1 MSNDERA
8 DPWAESHGKDIP
20 VSIATHPG
28 SCATRTNAVD
38 GVSFC
43 AILYLALPNLI
54 FLYGWFKFPVAL
66 AMNLLLLVFLSRLAP
81 SRPINWSAGY
91 SRSAVALIL
100 VLAAIWAAFGG
111 GSHFVYANP
120 DWVVRDAVLGD
131 LVNKTWPVGYRSPN
145 GEPALL
151 RSAIGYFLPLALFG
165 KLFGSAHMD
174 FAVFA
179 WTTIGA
185 ALFFLLLPLERK
197 VSASLLI
204 GIAITIFFSGMDYVG
219 QVISTQ
225 ALPMF
230 PLRLEW
236 WGPLSYPSLSVQLLW
251 APNHCLP
258 IWIGTLLMLR
268 HWDQASLLKIITAV
282 IPLSLVW
289 TPFAALGL
297 VPFALLGGL
306 RYLNR
311 FDVRS
316 VPWISIGAAAV
327 FSLPIC
333 LFLLLDVGHI
343 DAGVANQGAGAA
355 QRTAPLLTLNQYLTF
370 VSCEFLLL
378 ALVLAPLI
386 RQRRD
391 VFGLALLI
399 LMLLPLV
406 GYGPSNDL
414 LLRLST
420 PPLMVLLVIC
430 LQTLFIDSRPSIQS
444 TRWMAWIF
452 LAIGAHSGFN
462 ELWRA
467 ATYHGWRADYSYSLT
482 DRTGGHLPAHYVGQL
497 GDSALLGS
505 LLRYQPEAGQ
515 TVRKEP

>member
-1 MSNDERA
+1 MSQETELHNSA
-8 DPWAESHGKDIP
+8 APHQGTFASESKAI
-20 VSIATHPG
+20 
-28 SCATRTNAVD
+28 D

-54 FLYGWFKFPVAL
+54 FLYGWLIFPVAL
-66 AMNLLLLVFLSRLAP
+66 AMNLLLLAFLFGLAP
-81 SRPINWSAGY
+81 SRPINWAAGY
-91 SRSAVALIL
+91 SRSAIALIISI
-100 VLAAIWAAFGG
+100 AMAWAAFGG

-120 DWVVRDAVLGD
+120 DWVVRDSVLGD
-131 LVNKTWPVGYRSPN
+131 LVNKAWPVVYRLPDGY
-145 GEPALL
+145 PALL

-165 KLFGSAHMD
+165 KFFGATYMD
-174 FAVFA
+174 IAVFA
-179 WTTIGA
+179 WTTVGV
-185 ALFFLLLPLERK
+185 ALFLLLLPLEKR
-197 VSASLLI
+197 VGPSLLI
-204 GIAITIFFSGMDYVG
+204 GITVAIFFSGMDFVG

-258 IWIGTLLMLR
+258 IWIGTLMVLR
-268 HWDQASLLKIITAV
+268 YWDETSFLKVVTAV
-282 IPLSLVW
+282 IPLSLIW
-289 TPFAALGL
+289 TPFAALGI
-297 VPFALLGGL
+297 VPFALLGSV

-311 FDVRS
+311 FDMRF

-343 DAGVANQGAGAA
+343 DAGIANQGVGVA
-355 QRTAPLLTLNQYLTF
+355 QRTAPSLTLNQYLTF

-391 VFGLALLI
+391 LFGLALLI
-399 LMLLPLV
+399 LLLLPLV

-420 PPLMVLLVIC
+420 PPLLVLLVIC
-430 LQTLFIDSRPSIQS
+430 LQTLFIDSRPSIKS
-444 TRWMAWIF
+444 TRWMAWMF

-467 ATYHGWRADYSYSLT
+467 ATYHGWQADYSYSLI
-482 DRTGGHLPAHYVGQL
+482 DRTRGHFPAHYVGRL

-505 LLRYQPEAGQ
+505 LLRRLTENGQ
-515 TVRKEP
+515 SLTERTVK

>member
-1 MSNDERA
+1 MGNSGA
-8 DPWAESHGKDIP
+8 PSVGTFACKSKAI
-20 VSIATHPG
+20 
-28 SCATRTNAVD
+28 D

-54 FLYGWFKFPVAL
+54 FLYGWFRFPVAL
-66 AMNLLLLVFLSRLAP
+66 TMNLLMLAFLFGLAP
-81 SRPINWSAGY
+81 PRPVKWAAGY
-91 SRSAVALIL
+91 SRSAVGLIIL
-100 VLAAIWAAFGG
+100 FAAVWAAFGG

-120 DWVVRDAVLGD
+120 DWVVRDSVLGD
-131 LVNKTWPVGYRSPN
+131 LVNKGWPVDYRSPE
-145 GEPALL
+145 GYSALL

-165 KLFGSAHMD
+165 KVFGSA
-174 FAVFA
+174 FISVVVFA
-179 WTTIGA
+179 WTMVGV
-185 ALFFLLLPLERK
+185 ALFLLLLPLERK
-197 VSASLLI
+197 VGPSLLI
-204 GIAITIFFSGMDYVG
+204 GIAVAIFFSGMDFVG

-236 WGPLSYPSLSVQLLW
+236 WGPLSYPSLTVQLLW

-268 HWDQASLLKIITAV
+268 YWDETPLLKVVTAV
-282 IPLSLVW
+282 IPLSLIW

-311 FDVRS
+311 FDTRS
-316 VPWISIGAAAV
+316 VPWISIGAAV
-327 FSLPIC
+327 IFSLPIC

-343 DAGVANQGAGAA
+343 NAGIANQSAGVAQRAA
-355 QRTAPLLTLNQYLTF
+355 PSLTLNQYLTF

-386 RQRRD
+386 HQRRD
-391 VFGLALLI
+391 VFWLALLI
-399 LMLLPLV
+399 LLLLPLV

-420 PPLMVLLVIC
+420 PPLLVLLVIC
-430 LQTLFIDSRPSIQS
+430 LQTLFVDSRPSIKS
-444 TRWMAWIF
+444 TRWIAWMF

-467 ATYHGWRADYSYSLT
+467 ATYHGWQADYSYSLIA
-482 DRTGGHLPAHYVGQL
+482 RTNGHLPAHYVGRL
-497 GDSALLGS
+497 GDAVLLRS
-505 LLRYQPEAGQ
+505 LLRHSTENDQSPTER
-515 TVRKEP
+515 TVK